1 MMISTKGDPMPRFV
15 HLTLLLRRVSGQG
28 AFDNVTAV
36 LEARAQAHEQV
47 DSLTARMQQAA

>member
-1 MMISTKGDPMPRFV
+1 MPRFAN
-15 HLTLLLRRVSGQG
+15 LTLLLRRVGGQG

-47 DSLTARMQQAA
+47 NSLAARVQQAA

>member
-1 MMISTKGDPMPRFV
+1 MPRFANIS
-15 HLTLLLRRVSGQG
+15 LLLRRVGGQG

-47 DSLTARMQQAA
+47 DTLAARVQQAA